1 MAAEVELE
9 IRSKHLKKDI
19 VNTAFDVSLTDVMI

>member
-9 IRSKHLKKDI
+9 IRSKKKDI
-19 VNTAFDVSLTDVMI
+19 INTAFDVSLTDMMI